1 MGGRRTCRTAVIVV
15 WALALTPAEGFS
27 QNFEPTH
34 IHKSAS
40 VSFDATPE
48 AVFAVLVPAGQ
59 QSLSRNWEIDILWPL
74 TGQVP
79 PGAVF
84 TKTHRHAEVQQVW
97 TVAEVDTPRR
107 LSYSIFV
114 AGLETWIFEMDLQT
128 DGPGVTRVDVKHTI
142 TSLSAEANP
151 AVQELADTFDH
162 YFEGWGT
169 SIQRALDLGR

>member
-15 WALALTPAEGFS
+15 WALALTPADGFS

-40 VSFDATPE
+40 V
-48 AVFAVLVPAGQ
+48 
-59 QSLSRNWEIDILWPL
+59 R
-74 TGQVP
+74 
-79 PGAVF
+79 
-84 TKTHRHAEVQQVW
+84 THRHAEVQQVW
-97 TVAEVDTPRR
+97 TVAEVDAPRR

-128 DGPGVTRVDVKHTI
+128 DGPGVTRVDVKHTV

-151 AVQELADTFDH
+151 AVQEFADTFDH

>member
-1 MGGRRTCRTAVIVV
+1 MNRRWACRTAVIVV
-15 WALALTPAEGFS
+15 WALALTPADGFS

-97 TVAEVDTPRR
+97 TVAEVDAPRPALLFHLRGRTRDMDLRDGSPDGWPRR
-107 LSYSIFV
+107 HPCGCEAHDHVPVSRGESRC
-114 AGLETWIFEMDLQT
+114 
-128 DGPGVTRVDVKHTI
+128 PGVCRHVRPLFRGLGHLD
-142 TSLSAEANP
+142 SARP
-151 AVQELADTFDH
+151 
-162 YFEGWGT
+162 
-169 SIQRALDLGR
+169 